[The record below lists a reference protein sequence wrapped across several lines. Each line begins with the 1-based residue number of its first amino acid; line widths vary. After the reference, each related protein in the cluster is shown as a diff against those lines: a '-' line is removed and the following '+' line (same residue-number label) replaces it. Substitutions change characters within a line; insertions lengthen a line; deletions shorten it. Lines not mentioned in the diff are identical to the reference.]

1 MAQVYNRAKTN
12 IGSVWDWDDAGQT
25 FKLMLVTSAYVY
37 ADTHNTRSDVTG
49 EITNVGYTAGGDA
62 ITGRTAT
69 QDDGTSEGRYDAAN
83 VTYSPIS
90 AGDLPAFAIVYRDTG
105 IPATDDL
112 VCCLTLSTVDPP
124 DGSPYRI
131 AFNAEGVFKL
141 TN

>member
-1 MAQVYNRAKTN
+1 VAQVYNRGKAN

-37 ADTHNTRSDVTG
+37 SDDHNTRSDITG

-62 ITGRTAT
+62 LAGRTVA
-69 QDDGTSEGRYDAAN
+69 QDDTANEGKYDAPDL
-83 VTYSPIS
+83 TFSPID

-105 IPATDDL
+105 NPATDDL
-112 VCCLTLSTVDPP
+112 VCCLTLSTVDAPNS
-124 DGSPYRI
+124 SPYRI
-131 AFNAEGVFKL
+131 TFSADGVFKL